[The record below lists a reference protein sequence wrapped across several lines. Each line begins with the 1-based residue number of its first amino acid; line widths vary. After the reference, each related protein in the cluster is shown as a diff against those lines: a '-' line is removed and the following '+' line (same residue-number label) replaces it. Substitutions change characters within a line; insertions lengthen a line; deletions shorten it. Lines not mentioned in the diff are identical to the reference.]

1 MPYGPSVAAQPP
13 RKPAR
18 FRTLAAR
25 VSVPFDVALLY
36 PCVVAGYRRRVLDPL
51 LDELFTAGGLRA
63 IAIEGAKG
71 VGKTS
76 TALQRARTVYRLD
89 DEALLSVA
97 RADPS
102 LLVAGEKPVLID
114 EWQRLPQSWD
124 MVRRAVDAGAAGG
137 SFLLAGSAQPIAPP
151 THSGAGRISQLRM
164 RPLAFSERDLAEP
177 TVGLAALLS
186 GDRPSIAGRT
196 GVGLRGYAEEIVRS
210 GLPGIRDLSDRPRT
224 VELDSYLARVVQ
236 RDIVDEA
243 GVRIRS
249 EQSLRRWMAAYAAA
263 SSTTASWEK
272 VRDAASPG
280 EDTKPNR
287 KAADRYREALSRL
300 FLLDEVAAWLPSR
313 SRLARLGQAAKHQL
327 ADPALAA
334 RLLGVSADALL
345 RGEGGARRDGALLGA
360 LFESLATLSV
370 RVCAQASD
378 ARVGHLRLQ
387 RGEREVDL
395 IVERDDGRVLAIEV
409 KLAAAP
415 ADRDVAPLHWLAG
428 ELGDD
433 LLDMVL
439 ISTGSYAYRRP
450 DGVAVVPLAL
460 LGP

>member
-1 MPYGPSVAAQPP
+1 V
-13 RKPAR
+13 
-18 FRTLAAR
+18 T
-25 VSVPFDVALLY
+25 D
-36 PCVVAGYRRRVLDPL
+36 YRRRVLDPL
-51 LDELFTAGGLRA
+51 LDELFAPGGLRA

-76 TALQRARTVYRLD
+76 TALQRARTVHRLD
-89 DEALLSVA
+89 DAALLAVA
-97 RADPS
+97 RADPA

-124 MVRRAVDAGAAGG
+124 VVRRAVDAGARGG
-137 SFLLAGSAQPIAPP
+137 SFLLAGSAQPAEPP
-151 THSGAGRISQLRM
+151 MHSGAGRISQLRM
-164 RPLAFSERDLAEP
+164 RPLAFSERGLEEP
-177 TVGLAALLS
+177 TVSLGDLL
-186 GDRPSIAGRT
+186 GGGRVAIAGRT
-196 GVGLRGYAEEIVRS
+196 DMTLRGYAEEIVRS
-210 GLPGIRDLSDRPRT
+210 GLPGIRDLSDRART
-224 VELDSYLARVVQ
+224 VELDSYIARVVQ

-243 GVRIRS
+243 GVRVRS

-263 SSTTASWEK
+263 SSTTTSWEK
-272 VRDAASPG
+272 LRDAASPG

-287 KAADRYREALSRL
+287 KATDRYREALSRL
-300 FLLDEVAAWLPSR
+300 FLLDDVPAWLPSR

-345 RGEGGARRDGALLGA
+345 RGEGNALRHGSLLGA
-360 LFESLATLSV
+360 LFESLVTLSI
-370 RVCAQASD
+370 RVYAQASD
-378 ARVGHLRLQ
+378 ARAGHLRLQ

-395 IVERDDGRVLAIEV
+395 IVEAADGRVLAVEAT
-409 KLAAAP
+409 LGAAP
-415 ADRDVAPLHWLAG
+415 DDRDVAHLHWLAG

-433 LLDMVL
+433 LVDTVL
-439 ISTGSYAYRRP
+439 ITTGSYAYRRP